1 MLIAMAKTIVDSI
14 DPRWDSRYM
23 PLSLSNE
30 LTEFSKPS
38 HHITLWYMVETERVN
53 A

>member
-1 MLIAMAKTIVDSI
+1 MHIEIAKASVESI